1 MNVLKILSS
10 ITESDIDDN
19 DDLEI
24 TDIES
29 ELNDEYD
36 DDDVEELDD
45 DEDIEYTEEM
55 VHVFGRKNGQYL
67 VEADLLAKYMTSSH
81 IKSVKEAIDNIARC
95 NNIDASKVGLLI
107 ESSEYVSDLIAE
119 AKSMKNDKARKKLLN
134 EGSSTAEFLKN
145 IKTEGIKVV
154 KKKSSTEAKAC

>member
-24 TDIES
+24 TDVES

-36 DDDVEELDD
+36 DDDVDELDD

-67 VEADLLAKYMTSSH
+67 VEADLLAKYMVSSN
-81 IKSVKEAIDNIARC
+81 IKSVKEAIGNIAKC
-95 NNIDASKVGLLI
+95 NSIDASKIGLLI
-107 ESSEYVSDLIAE
+107 ESSDYVSNLISE
-119 AKSMKNDKARKKLLN
+119 AKCMKTDKSKKKLLE
-134 EGSSTAEFLKN
+134 EGSSTAKFLKN
-145 IKTEGIKVV
+145 VKTEGIKVV
-154 KKKSSTEAKAC
+154 KKKPCKDCK